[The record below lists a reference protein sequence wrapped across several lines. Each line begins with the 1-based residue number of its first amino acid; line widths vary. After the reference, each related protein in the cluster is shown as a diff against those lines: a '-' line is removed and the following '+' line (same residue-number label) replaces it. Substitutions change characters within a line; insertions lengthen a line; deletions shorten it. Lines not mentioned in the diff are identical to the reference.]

1 MVSNC
6 VRDEIVIRVIRSR
19 AGERCLLENK
29 LHPVRARI
37 VSRLLSK
44 RDTAAE
50 CQLFLALTRY
60 FVRPVTSLMNE
71 IRLLRS
77 DSGRERCVSGFLPQ
91 FPRRYADAEERKSF
105 LYSVLGIL

>member
-1 MVSNC
+1 MAFNC

-29 LHPVRARI
+29 LRAILRAPI
-37 VSRLLSK
+37 VSRLLFK
-44 RDTAAE
+44 RDRAAE

-77 DSGRERCVSGFLPQ
+77 DCGRERCVSGLPPQ
-91 FPRRYADAEERKSF
+91 FPRQYADTEERKSF
-105 LYSVLGIL
+105 LYL